1 MKYIEREW
9 DAFSKK
15 IFDKLNPSPIQVEET
30 KRGFFAGALAVI
42 RIIEQLGE
50 PDVSEDD
57 GVLVLEKLKLE
68 SQEFFRN
75 LLSRHAEK
83 N

>member
-15 IFDKLNPSPIQVEET
+15 IFAKLNPSPVQVEET
-30 KRGFFAGALAVI
+30 KRGFFAGAHAVL
-42 RIIEQLGE
+42 RIIEQIGE
-50 PDVSEDD
+50 PEISEDD
-57 GVLVLEKLKLE
+57 GVVVLEALKLE
-68 SQEFFRN
+68 SQEFYKH
-75 LLSRHAEK
+75 LLQKYSET

>member
-15 IFDKLNPSPIQVEET
+15 IFANLNPSTVQVEET
-30 KRGFFAGALAVI
+30 KRGFFAGAFAVI

-50 PDVSEDD
+50 PEISEDD
-57 GVLVLEKLKLE
+57 GVIVLEKLKLE
-68 SQEFFRN
+68 SQEFYRN
-75 LLSRHAEK
+75 LLQKYSET